1 MDSHTRHILVYVI
14 TLVFFLLD
22 IFLLFKTKKE
32 YRDHQKRTIFTSVIA
47 ILYHELFVGFACY
60 TAWTNTWPFINLNEN
75 LHIHYVFAVIGFF
88 PSLFGLVLYAIYC
101 FRMKSFQRA
110 IGRNPDE
117 IVTEGIY
124 RLSRNPGSLGR
135 CIGLIGIGIM
145 GRSLFTLVISIIW
158 ITINHF
164 YILIEEKHLED
175 KFGESYLHYF
185 NLTPRYCTFK
195 KNNNNP

>member
-1 MDSHTRHILVYVI
+1 MDSNARHILVYVI
-14 TLVFFLLD
+14 ALVFFLLG

-32 YRDHQKRTIFTSVIA
+32 YRDHQKRSIFTSVIA
-47 ILYHELFVGFACY
+47 FLYHELFVGLACY
-60 TAWTNTWPFINLNEN
+60 TAWMNTWPFINLNAN
-75 LHIHYVFAVIGFF
+75 LYIHITFVFIGFF
-88 PSLFGLVLYAIYC
+88 PSFFGLLIYAIYC

-117 IVTEGIY
+117 IVTDGIY

-135 CIGLIGIGIM
+135 SIGLIGIGIM
-145 GRSLFTLVISIIW
+145 GRSLFTLFIAITW

-175 KFGESYLHYF
+175 KFGESYQHYC
-185 NLTPRYCTFK
+185 NLTPRYLTFK
-195 KNNNNP
+195 KNNNSI